1 MAHGSGLVGR
11 RKIDSC
17 FKELQ
22 KFAVFI
28 IRRFAEVA
36 QKNRKSYME
45 LLFWKTSRDAT
56 EIVDGYSAET
66 SNKKVSRTAWTEA
79 EEEELRT
86 LFMEHQTNKYPKG
99 KLFISSISHEKFVE
113 FDRLA
118 YHNAATHPERTALL
132 HRVTCETKIHEKCN
146 RSERD

>member
-1 MAHGSGLVGR
+1 MARGGGLVVGQ

-56 EIVDGYSAET
+56 EIADGYSGET
-66 SNKKVSRTAWTEA
+66 SNKKVSRAVWTEA
-79 EEEELRT
+79 EEDELRT
-86 LFMEHQTNKYPKG
+86 LFMEHQTNKYPRG
-99 KLFISSISHEKFVE
+99 KLFIFSISSKS
-113 FDRLA
+113 
-118 YHNAATHPERTALL
+118 LL
-132 HRVTCETKIHEKCN
+132 NSI
-146 RSERD
+146 D